1 MTDWYKVPTRQE
13 FCDSLMQLD
22 LHNGWNF
29 EVEYGVFM
37 EENEEVDVFYTTFFK
52 NGLEIFTLSD
62 EDGVSDD
69 FKNTSTVTP
78 DEALLIIKYREAI
91 NGYES
96 LDDNDI
102 KENRDNDWFS
112 IKICRIHSISSICL
126 GAILIFK

>member
-1 MTDWYKVPTRQE
+1 MTDWYNVPTRQE

-29 EVEYGVFM
+29 EVEYDLFIDD
-37 EENEEVDVFYTTFFK
+37 NEEMDVFYTTFFK

-62 EDGVSDD
+62 SEGVSDD

-78 DEALLIIKYREAI
+78 DEALLIIKYREAM
-91 NGYES
+91 NGCES

-102 KENRDNDWFS
+102 KENRKYD
-112 IKICRIHSISSICL
+112 
-126 GAILIFK
+126 

>member
-1 MTDWYKVPTRQE
+1 MMEMTDWYKVPTRQE

-78 DEALLIIKYREAI
+78 DEALLIIKYREAM

-102 KENRDNDWFS
+102 KENRDND
-112 IKICRIHSISSICL
+112 
-126 GAILIFK
+126 